1 MINEIY
7 LREGKYLQV
16 ARSRVTHQTLI
27 VNIQRWVTLEREK
40 LTTCKTDF
48 CMGNKITPRFKR
60 VFKAFPRYTVMA
72 CIVPHTILA
81 PSFPSDRPTGVL
93 SLFNFSRMRHD
104 AIPIL
109 SRHFTDSNF
118 PLISMALSLKRVSTP
133 LKITFPWPVHANA
146 GTL

>member
-1 MINEIY
+1 MRRLFIY
-7 LREGKYLQV
+7 FRGWCHYKFHVRVKAHLVRPNNFIWLTYLHEGKYLQV

-104 AIPIL
+104 SDPI
-109 SRHFTDSNF
+109 
-118 PLISMALSLKRVSTP
+118 ST
-133 LKITFPWPVHANA
+133 FYWF
-146 GTL
+146 